1 MPTNTPPTA
10 DPIDPVLVA
19 KQPLL
24 LTLKEACDSLRIGRA
39 KLYDLMSTGQLRYV
53 KIGSARRIPVRA
65 MTDFIALKERTSAP
79 SLRAAQ
85 PKGVAWKHVSFTGW
99 RILTTWTSSR

>member
-1 MPTNTPPTA
+1 MPTNTPPSAA

-53 KIGSARRIPVRA
+53 KIGSARRIPMTALTEFVATLETQRTA
-65 MTDFIALKERTSAP
+65 MTTIN
-79 SLRAAQ
+79 
-85 PKGVAWKHVSFTGW
+85 G
-99 RILTTWTSSR
+99 